1 QGTGIVLCSHVL
13 PGVETHIDR
22 AAILAGGRLQ
32 VAGSLAELRRKAALP
47 TRVRLA
53 SPHNPQWLERWRR
66 AGLAARRL
74 DGQRIEVLL
83 DDAERDSVLEALLA
97 AREFDLEVLPPSLED
112 LYRHHMSPAPAGAT
126 PCP

>member
-1 QGTGIVLCSHVL
+1 NRGAVDMRLDAGQHMGAEDD
-13 PGVETHIDR
+13 PG
-22 AAILAGGRLQ
+22 A
-32 VAGSLAELRRKAALP
+32 
-47 TRVRLA
+47 LA
-53 SPHNPQWLERWRR
+53 SPHNPQWLERWHR

-83 DDAERDSVLEALLA
+83 DDAERDGVLEALLA
-97 AREFDLEVLPPSLED
+97 AREFDLEILPPSLED